1 MKRRTKYIV
10 TMDRDGTIH
19 QTNTGLASNTKKP
32 EMKFHLSIFV
42 GTLEEL
48 DLEAE
53 SMIHFSG
60 VNRGSDV
67 FSVQG
72 ESLKQWVQS

>member
-10 TMDRDGTIH
+10 TMDRDGTIY

-53 SMIHFSG
+53 SMIHFNG